1 MTGWFG
7 IFWSLVVL
15 LSGLWLESL
24 WLLVL
29 SVVTLIVYFWLI
41 VGNISGKAV
50 LILVFLVLNGIAL
63 LVEVTA
69 FLLFIVLVKY
79 TKFYTSR
86 FMPTSPESVAVHLA
100 FILVDVLLSA
110 FVQYIVFGA
119 YKFRNQK
126 VKSTNK
132 TWIDRI

>member
-50 LILVFLVLNGIAL
+50 LILVFLVLN
-63 LVEVTA
+63 VSRSKRYR
-69 FLLFIVLVKY
+69 LF
-79 TKFYTSR
+79 
-86 FMPTSPESVAVHLA
+86 
-100 FILVDVLLSA
+100 
-110 FVQYIVFGA
+110 
-119 YKFRNQK
+119 
-126 VKSTNK
+126 
-132 TWIDRI
+132 

>member
-1 MTGWFG
+1 
-7 IFWSLVVL
+7 
-15 LSGLWLESL
+15 
-24 WLLVL
+24 
-29 SVVTLIVYFWLI
+29 
-41 VGNISGKAV
+41 
-50 LILVFLVLNGIAL
+50 
-63 LVEVTA
+63 
-69 FLLFIVLVKY
+69 
-79 TKFYTSR
+79 
-86 FMPTSPESVAVHLA
+86 MPTSPGMRAMQRVHTLGISESVAVHLA